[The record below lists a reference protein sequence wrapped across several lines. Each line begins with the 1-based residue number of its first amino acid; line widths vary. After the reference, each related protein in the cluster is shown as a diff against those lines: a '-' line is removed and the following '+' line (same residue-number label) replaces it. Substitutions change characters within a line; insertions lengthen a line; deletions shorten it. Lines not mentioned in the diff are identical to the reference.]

1 VARINLSDRINEIA
15 KLMEYAY
22 LNEGLSYQNLLK
34 ILKVL
39 YFIRGFDI
47 EGEEFI
53 FICVDLALV
62 QSYISFT
69 YTSNNDEVG
78 IT

>member
-1 VARINLSDRINEIA
+1 
-15 KLMEYAY
+15 MEYAY